1 MGAAGS
7 RETEAAAREFV
18 DRVTTEHSVTV
29 FGKTYCPY
37 CDMAKGVL
45 NEAGVQ
51 YHVVELDAMNVDKF
65 TGVEVQ
71 NALATATGR
80 RTVPNVFIKKESI
93 GGGTDVQALFQSGK
107 LMDMLC
113 SAGAL

>member
-1 MGAAGS
+1 M
-7 RETEAAAREFV
+7 
-18 DRVTTEHSVTV
+18 
-29 FGKTYCPY
+29 
-37 CDMAKGVL
+37 L

-51 YHVVELDAMNVDKF
+51 YHVVELDAMNVDGF

-71 NALATATGR
+71 TALATATGTLANENLCYYGGYTIGLSKFFCAAAGR

-107 LMDMLC
+107 LMDMLR